1 MKCEKREVITMAKK
15 AEKPVKKGGK
25 PKGKPKPC

>member
-15 AEKPVKKGGK
+15 ATKPIKKGGK
-25 PKGKPKPC
+25 PKPKPC

>member
-1 MKCEKREVITMAKK
+1 MKGGVTMSKIK
-15 AEKPVKKGGK
+15 DKPIKKGGK